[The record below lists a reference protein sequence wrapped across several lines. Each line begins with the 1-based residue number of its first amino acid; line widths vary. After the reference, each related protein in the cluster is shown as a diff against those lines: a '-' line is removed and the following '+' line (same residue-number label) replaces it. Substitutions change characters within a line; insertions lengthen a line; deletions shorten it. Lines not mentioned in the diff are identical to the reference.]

1 MALAAGVVGRAL
13 DESKNSDQGSSSEA
27 QGSTAHIGG
36 RGGLLYLEGCAFY
49 LEQAEQVHVN
59 SLEVVVAALTLQ
71 GNCRGFA

>member
-1 MALAAGVVGRAL
+1 MALAADVVGRAL

-27 QGSTAHIGG
+27 QGSTAHIGD

-49 LEQAEQVHVN
+49 PEQAEQVHVN
-59 SLEVVVAALTLQ
+59 SFEVVVAAPALP